1 MIGNAAT
8 GLASEIISEQEGTVA
23 SSSDANS
30 SSDATSS
37 GASDNVRYAII
48 EIYDNGKITVL
59 DSSEKVVSGKPRELL
74 EQKMSSVFAIKITK
88 KDCTESD
95 GIKCIE
101 YGGAK
106 YELDLETAVTK
117 EEAKTKLIDEKFLA
131 SVSVDTGTDTTG
143 SKSVTGP
150 ESVMG
155 HASDDGCADNVQDI
169 SGNFYKSTRNIEK
182 ISDFYTYIPF
192 YLFLN
197 DILRNNQKCSTG
209 TITTIHTIMDEIYT
223 MPITFDG
230 VLNDIEVK
238 KITDINGLY
247 GLMQFINT
255 TSDYGNLTADVI
267 SKKLGELINAGSNTV
282 STILEFKLIA
292 PSNASNS
299 CWLNSA
305 LMAYLVPLYVACNN
319 DITKLKENVIFVDG
333 QMYIVDLIHK
343 YIDEHFDKTDRN
355 GYNGSEIIKKIKE
368 YLVRPTVLGELNEY
382 LKMTTPDTP
391 NNQHTFLSSDIFH
404 FDTVLNGNQ
413 AFTKPDVQER
423 TNVVPLKLNAK
434 TVKIKNLTLTI
445 DSEKYEIGQDI
456 RFITFTFNNDA
467 PREFGEAVKNFLT
480 DKITVGNKV
489 YERVSFIM
497 ASRGHYVVVTK
508 NKDKYYMIDDLPP
521 TITEINNV
529 SGLITNRSK
538 LLNGYYYTVGIVYIL
553 KDGACPENGT
563 NVLNTVKLGEET
575 ESINAENIANK
586 ETFKDGILEAIKIYD
601 NTNISENKNPER
613 NIEQLNKL
621 KNMLQRLYPEE
632 YKQPGGSRKTLG
644 PKLKKTKRKYYV
656 YKK

>member
-1 MIGNAAT
+1 MDSNT
-8 GLASEIISEQEGTVA
+8 GEGL
-23 SSSDANS
+23 
-30 SSDATSS
+30 TS
-37 GASDNVRYAII
+37 SDNVRYAII
-48 EIYDNGKITVL
+48 QIDNGKITVL
-59 DSSEKVVSGKPRELL
+59 DSSNEPFVSGKPCDLL
-74 EQKMSSVFAIKITK
+74 EQNMSLVFAIKITK
-88 KDCTESD
+88 KECTETP

-101 YGGAK
+101 YGGAN

-117 EEAKTKLIDEKFLA
+117 EEAETKPIDEDFLA

-150 ESVMG
+150 
-155 HASDDGCADNVQDI
+155 ASDDGCADNVQDI
-169 SGNFYKSTRNIEK
+169 SGIFYKQTRNITQ

-209 TITTIHTIMDEIYT
+209 TKTTIYTIMDEIYM
-223 MPITFDG
+223 MPINFDEF
-230 VLNDIEVK
+230 LNDNEVK

-255 TSDYGNLTADVI
+255 TSDYDNLTADVI
-267 SKKLGELINAGSNTV
+267 SKKLGELIKHAETNNTV
-282 STILEFKLIA
+282 STIPEFKLIA

-305 LMAYLVPLYVACNN
+305 LMAYLVPLYVACENN
-319 DITKLKENVIFVDG
+319 ITKLKENVIFEDG
-333 QMYIVDLIHK
+333 QTYIVNLIHK
-343 YIDEHFDKTDRN
+343 YIDAHFNKTDRN
-355 GYNGSEIIKKIKE
+355 SYNGSEIIKKIKE

-404 FDTVLNGNQ
+404 FDTVLNGTQ
-413 AFTKPDVQER
+413 AFTNTTPVGHER
-423 TNVVPLKLNAK
+423 TNVVPLKLNAN

-445 DSEKYEIGQDI
+445 DSNTYEIGQDI

-467 PREFGEAVKNFLT
+467 PGEFGEAVKKFLT

-529 SGLITNRSK
+529 SELITNRSK
-538 LLNGYYYTVGIVYIL
+538 LLKGYYYTVGIVYIL
-553 KDGACPENGT
+553 KDGACPENKT
-563 NVLNTVKLGEET
+563 NVLDSVKLDDET
-575 ESINAENIANK
+575 NRINNINAANDADFKNEILIAI
-586 ETFKDGILEAIKIYD
+586 DIYND
-601 NTNISENKNPER
+601 NTSENKNKNR
-613 NIEQLNKL
+613 NKEQLNSL
-621 KNMLQRLYPEE
+621 KNILRRIDPDE
-632 YKQPGGSRKTLG
+632 YKKKYNQSPGGSRKTLG